1 VSTMTTEQ
9 TSRTFRVA
17 LTVLLLAA
25 AAFCSLQ
32 TFRWMTS
39 YSAWYGL
46 PSEAQ
51 NTQMAGFWWKLY
63 LGILVLLE
71 AATVAIVWSLVELRQ
86 ADMSEFL
93 KQLARF
99 AMAVG
104 VTVAGTGVFM
114 GLMVFVF
121 RKIS

>member
-1 VSTMTTEQ
+1 MMTEQ
-9 TSRTFRVA
+9 TSRTLRSGV
-17 LTVLLLAA
+17 TVLMLAA

-32 TFRWMTS
+32 TFRWLTS

-51 NTQMAGFWWKLY
+51 NTQTAAFWWKLY
-63 LGILVLLE
+63 LGTLVLLE
-71 AATVAIVWSLVELRQ
+71 AATVAIVWSLVQLRQ
-86 ADMSEFL
+86 ADMSQFL
-93 KQLARF
+93 KSLARF

-104 VTVAGTGVFM
+104 VTVAGTSIFV
-114 GLMVFVF
+114 GLLIFVF